1 MDGGATAII
10 DEGERVSYEE
20 LLARSGAVAGALR
33 ARGVRPGDRVAVLAP
48 RSAASVA
55 ALLGILEAGAAYVPL
70 DPLHPEARI
79 EKALRDAGVR
89 VGLEDAGGG
98 LRLPAGIEAIDL
110 AEALSGPRI
119 ESPVDAAP
127 DDLAYVI
134 YTSGSTG
141 EPKGVEVTHRNIAR
155 LVDDPGYVELGP
167 ETVMLHAASPAFD
180 ATTLE
185 LWGPLA
191 NGGAVAI
198 LREQPSPEAV
208 AAAIGRH
215 GVTTLWLTAGLFHQL
230 VDARPECL
238 GSVRHLLAGGDVL
251 SPAPR
256 DPRPRGPAGR
266 RQAHQRIR
274 PDRDDDLRPDP

>member
-1 MDGGATAII
+1 M
-10 DEGERVSYEE
+10 
-20 LLARSGAVAGALR
+20 
-33 ARGVRPGDRVAVLAP
+33 RPGDRVAVLAP

-198 LREQPSPEAV
+198 PPR
-208 AAAIGRH
+208 AARRPKRSRRRSASH

-230 VDARPECL
+230 VDARPERL

-256 DPRPRGPAGR
+256 DPRPRGPCRPTAGSPTDTGQPR
-266 RQAHQRIR
+266 RR
-274 PDRDDDLRPDP
+274 PSP